1 MNEIGFSITDA
12 HQMIGEDM
20 GEYISFRC
28 PFPQCKDLEIRM
40 DKETEQIKT
49 VRGMGNKHKHTGSF
63 LFRNQ

>member
-1 MNEIGFSITDA
+1 MQEIKFTLEEA

-28 PFPQCKDLEIRM
+28 PFPQCRDLEIRM

-49 VRGMGNKHKHTGSF
+49 VSGKGNKHKHTGSF
-63 LFRNQ
+63 LFRDQ

>member
-1 MNEIGFSITDA
+1 MQEVKFILKDA

-49 VRGMGNKHKHTGSF
+49 VSGKGNKHKHTGSF
-63 LFRNQ
+63 IFRNQ

>member
-1 MNEIGFSITDA
+1 MKEVKFTLEDT

-28 PFPQCKDLEIRM
+28 PLPQCMDLEIRM

-49 VRGMGNKHKHTGSF
+49 VSGMGNKHKHTGSF